1 MNNKLYLQVL
11 LAIALGIMVGFCWPD
26 LGIALKPLSDGF
38 IKLIKMLIA
47 PIVFCTVVN
56 GMIGMQDMQQ
66 IGRVGIKALVYFEG
80 VSTVALVLGLLV
92 VHGLQPGSGMHI
104 DVKTLDTQALA
115 SYTEGLY
122 VKYSG

>member
-104 DVKTLDTQALA
+104 DVKNLDTQALA